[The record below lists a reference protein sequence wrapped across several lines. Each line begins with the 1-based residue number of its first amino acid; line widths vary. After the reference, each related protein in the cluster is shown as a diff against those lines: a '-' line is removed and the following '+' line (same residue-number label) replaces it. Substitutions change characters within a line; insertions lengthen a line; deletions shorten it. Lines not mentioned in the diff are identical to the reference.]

1 MRLLKL
7 LSIAIPSYNS
17 EDYLR
22 RCLDTAVQGG
32 EEVEVI
38 VVDDGST
45 DHTADIGREYCRLY
59 PNIVRLIQ
67 KENGGHGSAVNCGL
81 QAAEGTFF
89 KVVDSDDWLDPV
101 AYRNVLEVL
110 RKAESVD
117 LVVTNYVYEY
127 FYAGKRKCVKF
138 GNVFPVGEVI
148 TWEEMKRFRM
158 SQFMI
163 MHAMIYRTEVL
174 RSCGLHLPEHT
185 FYVDNIFAYVP
196 LPFVKKLMYV
206 DSDLYRYFIGR
217 ADQSVNTKVMIKRI
231 DQQLRVT
238 KIMADAYNLFA
249 DVDSRKLK
257 EYMLHYLSI
266 MVSISLI
273 HLYLSENPEDA
284 PKAPEL
290 WEYLRGRDQKLYA
303 AVRTDFVNRF
313 IRLLHREGQ
322 HATKAGFR
330 IARRIYKFS

>member
-7 LSIAIPSYNS
+7 LSIAVPSYNS

-22 RCLDTAVQGG
+22 RCLDTVVQGG
-32 EEVEVI
+32 KEVEVI

-45 DHTADIGREYCRLY
+45 DHTADLAREYCRLY
-59 PNIVRLIQ
+59 PDIVRLIQ

-89 KVVDSDDWLDPV
+89 KVVDSDDWLDPS
-101 AYRNVLEVL
+101 AYHNVLKVL
-110 RKAESVD
+110 RDADSVD

-127 FYAGKRKCVKF
+127 FYKGKSKCVKF
-138 GNVFPVGEVI
+138 GNVLPVGKVI
-148 TWEEMKRFRM
+148 TFDEMKRFRI

-163 MHAMIYRTEVL
+163 MHTMIYRTEVL
-174 RSCGLHLPEHT
+174 RRSGLRLPEHT

-196 LPFVKKLMYV
+196 LPFVNKLMYV
-206 DSDLYRYFIGR
+206 DLDLYRYFIGR
-217 ADQSVNTKVMIKRI
+217 ADQSVNTQVMIKRI

-238 KIMADAYNLFA
+238 KIMADAYDLFA
-249 DVDSRKLK
+249 DVPSQTLQS
-257 EYMLHYLSI
+257 YMLHYLSI
-266 MVSISLI
+266 MVAISLI

-284 PKAPEL
+284 PKASEL
-290 WEYLRGRDQKLYA
+290 WEYLRSRDPRLYA
-303 AVRTDFVNRF
+303 AVRSDFVNRF

-322 HATKAGFR
+322 HATRAGFR

>member
-32 EEVEVI
+32 KEVEVI

-45 DHTADIGREYCRLY
+45 DHTAEIGREYCRLY
-59 PNIVRLIQ
+59 PDIVRLIQ

-81 QAAEGTFF
+81 QAAEGIFF
-89 KVVDSDDWLDPV
+89 KVVDSDDWLDPA

-110 RKAESVD
+110 RKAGSID

-127 FYAGKRKCVKF
+127 SYEGKRKCVKF
-138 GNVFPVGEVI
+138 GNVFPVGKVI
-148 TWEEMKRFRM
+148 TWEEIKHFRI

-163 MHAMIYRTEVL
+163 MHAMVYRTEVL
-174 RSCGLHLPEHT
+174 RSCGLCLPEHT

-206 DSDLYRYFIGR
+206 DCNLYRYFIGR

-238 KIMADAYNLFA
+238 KIMADAYDLFA
-249 DVDSRKLK
+249 DVSSRKLK

-284 PKAPEL
+284 AKAPEL
-290 WEYLRGRDQKLYA
+290 WEYIRNRDQKLYA
-303 AVRTDFVNRF
+303 AVRSAFVNRF
-313 IRLLHREGQ
+313 IRLLHREGK
-322 HATKAGFR
+322 HATRAGFR

>member
-1 MRLLKL
+1 
-7 LSIAIPSYNS
+7 
-17 EDYLR
+17 
-22 RCLDTAVQGG
+22 VQGG
-32 EEVEVI
+32 TDVEVI

-45 DHTADIGREYCRLY
+45 DHTADLAREYCRLY
-59 PNIVRLIQ
+59 PDIVRLIQ

-89 KVVDSDDWLDPV
+89 KVVDSDDWLDPS

-110 RKAESVD
+110 RRAESVD

-127 FYAGKRKCVKF
+127 FTKGKRKCVKF
-138 GNVFPVGEVI
+138 GNVLPVGEVI
-148 TWEEMKRFRM
+148 TWEKMKRFRI

-174 RSCGLHLPEHT
+174 RRSGLRLPEHT

-206 DSDLYRYFIGR
+206 DLDLYRYFIGR
-217 ADQSVNTKVMIKRI
+217 ADQSVNTQVMIKRI

-238 KIMADAYNLFA
+238 KVMADSYDLFA
-249 DVDSRKLK
+249 DVPSQMLQA
-257 EYMLHYLSI
+257 YMLHYLCI
-266 MVSISLI
+266 MVAISLI

-284 PKAPEL
+284 PKAAEL
-290 WEYLRGRDQKLYA
+290 WEHLRSRDQRLYS
-303 AVRTDFVNRF
+303 AVRSDFVNRF

-322 HATKAGFR
+322 HATRAGFR

>member
-1 MRLLKL
+1 MRHLKL
-7 LSIAIPSYNS
+7 LSIAVPSYNS

-32 EEVEVI
+32 ADVEVI

-45 DHTADIGREYCRLY
+45 DHTADLAREYCRLY
-59 PNIVRLIQ
+59 PDIVRLIQ
-67 KENGGHGSAVNCGL
+67 KENGGHGSAVNAGL
-81 QAAEGTFF
+81 QAAVGTFF
-89 KVVDSDDWLDPV
+89 KVVDSDDWLDPS

-117 LVVTNYVYEY
+117 LIITNYVYEY
-127 FYAGKRKCVKF
+127 FTAGKRKCVKF
-138 GNVFPVGEVI
+138 GNVLPVGEVI
-148 TWEEMKRFRM
+148 TWEKMKRFRI

-174 RSCGLHLPEHT
+174 RRSGLCLPEHT

-196 LPFVKKLMYV
+196 LPFVKRLMYV
-206 DSDLYRYFIGR
+206 DCDLYRYFIGR
-217 ADQSVNTKVMIKRI
+217 ADQSVNTQVMIKRI

-238 KIMADAYNLFA
+238 KIMADAYDLFA
-249 DVDSRKLK
+249 DVPSQTLQA
-257 EYMLHYLSI
+257 YMLHYLSI
-266 MVSISLI
+266 MVAISLI

-290 WEYLRGRDQKLYA
+290 WEYLRSRDQRLYLS
-303 AVRTDFVNRF
+303 VRSDFVNRF